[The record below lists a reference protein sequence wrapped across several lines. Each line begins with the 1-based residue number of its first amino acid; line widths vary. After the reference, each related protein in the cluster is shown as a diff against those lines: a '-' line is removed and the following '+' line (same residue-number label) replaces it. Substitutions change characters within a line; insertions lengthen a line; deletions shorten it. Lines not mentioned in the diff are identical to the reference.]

1 MRCFITNIWTL
12 IDIPS
17 ILWKCVVYA
26 GFYDSPKNVLEHQIS
41 ALNHQLW
48 VRESR
53 GVMETNPAGNVNE
66 VKLNKATIRSPVALV
81 TRKGWMTVESKLGTC
96 QHWSK
101 SNIRTSD
108 EVQQS
113 RGTASIGFVFL
124 KTYQMILAPLTFK
137 IDMSGDTIFRFQNNP
152 TKTPTQVMYQ

>member
-1 MRCFITNIWTL
+1 
-12 IDIPS
+12 
-17 ILWKCVVYA
+17 
-26 GFYDSPKNVLEHQIS
+26 
-41 ALNHQLW
+41 
-48 VRESR
+48 
-53 GVMETNPAGNVNE
+53 METNPAGNVNE

-137 IDMSGDTIFRFQNNP
+137 IDMSGDTIFHFS
-152 TKTPTQVMYQ
+152 K